1 MKDVKIVIGSNFGSE
16 GKGLMTDYF
25 CSMFPYNKNI
35 LNIRFNGGSQSTHTC
50 TLSSG
55 ESHIFSHFG
64 AGSFNE
70 NVTTYLASGF
80 LVNPFKFQLELKEL
94 KNLGIKPR
102 ISISKKA
109 RVVLTYDIFFNHVLE
124 LSRKEKHGS
133 AGAGIYETILRNE
146 TEDYSLTVQDLYVGT
161 KELYQKILSIRDEY
175 YVKRLKDVGIN
186 INETD
191 YAQVWNS
198 KIFLIS
204 LLDEIKA
211 FMYNIE
217 ITDDEEILNKFDYQV
232 YEGSSGLLLDSEN
245 KEFFPHLSPFPT
257 GVKLALSLI
266 SKIKDRDIR
275 KEVCYVS
282 RPYFTK
288 HGFGPFPSETN
299 KKDLKGKIY
308 EKTNKPND
316 FQGVFRYGYFDD
328 DLFKKA
334 INKDIQNL
342 KNKHFKVSIA
352 ITHLDETKGK
362 ILLKDGSK
370 SATYLK
376 KEFPISRLYFA
387 FGDTRENI
395 NYR

>member
-25 CSMFPYNKNI
+25 CAMFPYNKNI

-50 TLSSG
+50 NLSSG

-70 NVTTYLASGF
+70 NVTTYLASDF
-80 LVNPFKFQLELKEL
+80 LVNPFKFQTELKEL
-94 KNLGIKPR
+94 KELGIKPK
-102 ISISKKA
+102 ISVSKKA

-124 LSRKEKHGS
+124 LSRKKKHGT
-133 AGAGIYETILRNE
+133 AGAGIYETILRNK
-146 TEDYSLTVQDLYVGT
+146 TEEYSLTIQDLYIGT

-175 YVKRLKDVGIN
+175 YTKRLKDVGIN

-211 FMYNIE
+211 FTYNIE
-217 ITDDEEILNKFDYQV
+217 LTEDEEILNRFDYQV
-232 YEGSSGLLLDSEN
+232 YEGASGLLLDCEN
-245 KEFFPHLSPFPT
+245 KEFYPNLSPFPT
-257 GVKLALSLI
+257 GIKPVLFLLN
-266 SKIKDRDIR
+266 KIKDKEIR

-288 HGFGPFPSETN
+288 HGFGNFPSETN
-299 KKDLKGKIY
+299 KKNLKGKII
-308 EKTNKPND
+308 EKTNNTDD
-316 FQGVFRYGYFDD
+316 FKGPFRYGFFDE

-334 INKDIQNL
+334 IEKDMLNY
-342 KNKHFKVSIA
+342 KNRNFKVSIA

-362 ILLKDGSK
+362 ILLKDGVK
-370 SATYLK
+370 SASYLK
-376 KEFPISRLYFA
+376 KELPINRLYFS
-387 FGDTRENI
+387 FGDIRENI